1 MALASN
7 GAGTEMTVR
16 VALPASLPAGRAEE
30 WWSLGVREGFE
41 DTVDRLADQLARAA
55 SVV

>member
-1 MALASN
+1 VALASN

-16 VALPASLPAGRAEE
+16 VEPPASLPAGRAEE